1 MLSQA
6 KAKPPLNG
14 AFVPIALRV
23 SADRRACDCLL
34 TTCRSFKYVVA
45 QYCVGILNVVNAI
58 VYADSLKRF
67 VALLEQVY
75 IRCLRHRVLLEKLS
89 SLAEKRLRLV

>member
-1 MLSQA
+1 MQAATPASVFEKARDTLS
-6 KAKPPLNG
+6 
-14 AFVPIALRV
+14 VRV
-23 SADRRACDCLL
+23 SADRRARDYLF
-34 TTCRSFKYVVA
+34 TTSRSFKYDDP
-45 QYCVGILNVVNAI
+45 ILFKHLNVVNAI